1 LNFLTT
7 DMLAQKQ
14 NQPTYMRYNR
24 VHHVLSQ
31 ELAFKDRLTGKTE
44 AVFKPDGS
52 TELFSPEVIK
62 VTQALHDSGKDA
74 HKCQKIDVIRV
85 AVKVFGLGGS
95 TEPETTTGNVAVPEK
110 PVSLTPRN
118 GVVHPA
124 PQRKPV
130 AKPKPAAKAAKP
142 KVEAVA
148 PPVQPAPTAPIVV
161 PTPAPA
167 PAQTPAPEATQ
178 KVDKEAAVKGAV
190 EAMMTARPESTA
202 PFNAYISMYSLALSI
217 VQLCDMYDN
226 QPGAKDRMKKLEE
239 LIADF
244 HKYTS
249 SKSAKESQKA

>member
-1 LNFLTT
+1 
-7 DMLAQKQ
+7 MLAQTK
-14 NQPTYMRYNR
+14 NQPTYMRYAR
-24 VHHVLSQ
+24 VQHVLSQ

-44 AVFKPDGS
+44 AVFKPDGT

-62 VTQALHDSGKDA
+62 VTQAIHDSGKDA

-85 AVKVFGLGGS
+85 AVRVFGLGGS
-95 TEPETTTGNVAVPEK
+95 TEPETTTGNAAVPE
-110 PVSLTPRN
+110 PPSDPTPRN
-118 GVVHPA
+118 GAVHVA
-124 PQRKPV
+124 PQKKQV
-130 AKPKPAAKAAKP
+130 TKPKPAPKAAKP

-148 PPVQPAPTAPIVV
+148 PAAPPPAPVPAPAPA

-167 PAQTPAPEATQ
+167 PEATP
-178 KVDKEAAVKGAV
+178 KVDKDAAIKGAV
-190 EAMMTARPESTA
+190 EAMMTTRPENTA

>member
-1 LNFLTT
+1 
-7 DMLAQKQ
+7 MLAQKQ

-24 VHHVLSQ
+24 VQHVLSQ
-31 ELAFKDRLTGKTE
+31 ELAFRDRLTGKTE
-44 AVFKPDGS
+44 AVFKPDGT

-74 HKCQKIDVIRV
+74 HKCHKIDVIRV

-95 TEPETTTGNVAVPEK
+95 TEPETTTGNASAPEP
-110 PVSLTPRN
+110 PVDQSRRN

-130 AKPKPAAKAAKP
+130 VKPKPAPKAAKP

-148 PPVQPAPTAPIVV
+148 PPAPPVQPPPPPPPAPI
-161 PTPAPA
+161 
-167 PAQTPAPEATQ
+167 QTPALEATP